1 MNFNFVQANV
11 NRILNVIQNLH
22 STILNNLVANEEPST
37 IESEKLS
44 LQVEKKTARAL
55 GGTTN
60 KLKDC
65 SFKLPSGDAFGLTES
80 MLTWNTMV
88 CLMIRWI
95 NDYLTLSYTIWW
107 YILPYIGCMF
117 YMCHV
122 HCPAVL
128 RILVSKWR
136 EL

>member
-22 STILNNLVANEEPST
+22 STILNNLVANEEPSI

-80 MLTWNTMV
+80 MLT
-88 CLMIRWI
+88 
-95 NDYLTLSYTIWW
+95 
-107 YILPYIGCMF
+107 
-117 YMCHV
+117 
-122 HCPAVL
+122 
-128 RILVSKWR
+128 
-136 EL
+136 